1 MGGGLRPPPT
11 VDLSIDVNIDLVVIV
26 GTLVAVA
33 IAVATVD
40 LVGCTGA
47 WVFRQLQLAA
57 YRDLG
62 CRGQTGCG
70 LDLGLLGGLR
80 VGARYPS
87 IPDIANSQLNPTIGF
102 MGRKMTG
109 SQRASELYIL
119 YNI

>member
-1 MGGGLRPPPT
+1 M
-11 VDLSIDVNIDLVVIV
+11 NIDLVVIV

-62 CRGQTGCG
+62 YRGQTGCG

-109 SQRASELYIL
+109 WPNCWRGR
-119 YNI
+119 

>member
-1 MGGGLRPPPT
+1 M
-11 VDLSIDVNIDLVVIV
+11 NIDLVVIV

-62 CRGQTGCG
+62 CRGQTGYG
-70 LDLGLLGGLR
+70 LDWDCSAGKEGR
-80 VGARYPS
+80 ADDVGHP
-87 IPDIANSQLNPTIGF
+87 NWLW
-102 MGRKMTG
+102 
-109 SQRASELYIL
+109 LWL
-119 YNI
+119 